1 MLWMFRKW
9 WGIALVMVAV
19 TLAGFGS
26 LLLIGTAVVAAAV
39 EAVMAGMAVGVLLL
53 VRRVRSRRS
62 VN

>member
-1 MLWMFRKW
+1 VDVQVKW

-26 LLLIGTAVVAAAV
+26 LLLIGTAVEAAAV
-39 EAVMAGMAVGVLLL
+39 EAVMAGMAAGVLLL

>member
-26 LLLIGTAVVAAAV
+26 LLLIGTAVEAAAV